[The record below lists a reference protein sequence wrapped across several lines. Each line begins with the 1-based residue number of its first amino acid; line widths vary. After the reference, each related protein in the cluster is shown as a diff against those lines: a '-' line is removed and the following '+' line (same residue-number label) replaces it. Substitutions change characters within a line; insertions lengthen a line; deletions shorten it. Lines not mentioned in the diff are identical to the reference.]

1 MHEEALPPQGDTQRL
16 QQRPRTNAGA
26 KQENMDA
33 HGNALGAAS
42 RPHGIP
48 YTPTPGSSHRNSS
61 ENALSRART
70 ATPSSL
76 PSLGGQHTSAAA
88 WKDVYKKL
96 LFATDL
102 PDAELPPVR
111 VQPVRVQPVRR
122 HPVFP
127 ELCMHA
133 SPLPEIMEDS
143 VWDDVPPPGQ
153 LLLKLPPVPK
163 AQDALQDAP
172 DEPDLSVEEF
182 ATQEEMADALW
193 NSATN
198 LPRRHPYARQMYT
211 AKEQRKEN
219 RKEFFKRELKR
230 KRDLR
235 GWTRKKKQYALLRV
249 ALGCYK

>member
-1 MHEEALPPQGDTQRL
+1 MHEEALPPQGDTQ
-16 QQRPRTNAGA
+16 QRPRTNAGA
-26 KQENMDA
+26 KQEHMDV
-33 HGNALGAAS
+33 HGNDLGAES
-42 RPHGIP
+42 RPYGRP
-48 YTPTPGSSHRNSS
+48 YTPTPGSSRRNSS

-76 PSLGGQHTSAAA
+76 PSLEGQHISAAA

-122 HPVFP
+122 EPVLP
-127 ELCMHA
+127 DLCMHL
-133 SPLPEIMEDS
+133 SPFPEAMEDS
-143 VWDDVPPPGQ
+143 MWDDVPPPGQ
-153 LLLKLPPVPK
+153 MLKLPPM
-163 AQDALQDAP
+163 P
-172 DEPDLSVEEF
+172 DEPDFSVEEF
-182 ATQEEMADALW
+182 ATQEEMVDALQ

-219 RKEFFKRELKR
+219 RTEFLKRELQR

-235 GWTRKKKQYALLRV
+235 GWTRKRKQYSLLRM
-249 ALGCYK
+249 ALGYYK